1 MSGRAVCVQCAC
13 SVRAGLPHTIAISAL
28 PPIGVR
34 VAQVTLLDGF
44 SGGHLLHVSYPLREE
59 GALLHAPPSVEL
71 LGALLQQGVRDR
83 ATFTLRQ
90 QCEVVRMALHLS
102 KTTRHGRPEPA
113 QATDWPRLAEAWG
126 SLRRDLALEAAS
138 GEPAG

>member
-1 MSGRAVCVQCAC
+1 MSVRAVCVQCAC

-44 SGGHLLHVSYPLREE
+44 SGGHLLHVSYPLRKE

-83 ATFTLRQ
+83 ATCTLRQ
-90 QCEVVRMALHLS
+90 PCEVVRMALHLVENNP
-102 KTTRHGRPEPA
+102 TWAPEPPKRLIGRG
-113 QATDWPRLAEAWG
+113 WPKLG
-126 SLRRDLALEAAS
+126 AA
-138 GEPAG
+138 